1 MEKSPVCSLFSVRTD
16 RVEMGIFGSKTE
28 RTLLTIPDSREDDN
42 DVNRNDAIE
51 CMRSPGEDDHVEM
64 SMKSVIL
71 SSDEYSSSSESEE
84 EDNSRGNKEKG
95 KEEATKPHQD
105 LVKHKPPKSKWSEKL
120 GEVIELEK
128 LNSGDTDLAVVSSIV
143 LSSDEYSQDSGEDN
157 IFTTDIT
164 DTELT
169 KPVVCLPKKPV
180 LKKRVSFGSI
190 KDEYWEEHWNTF
202 WWPQSAIKV
211 EANDDVNDLESDKV
225 NSREFIPSIIDLS
238 TGTNENGTDS
248 DDVCKIT
255 TSTPSHLLGNR
266 KLGDI
271 MGSSSSDG
279 FSPMDTGNSNGDS
292 AQEAILR
299 AIAVLECSEDSRS
312 SNIKMQ
318 SITPETQSSCPESES
333 SHTSEWESDI
343 VTSGSSISNLSSKEH
358 LTDIA
363 RAGSID
369 EMANIISKACTQ
381 HAVQTV
387 KALSTQTPLQQGHR
401 FLSPSES
408 FVPRP
413 LVSIPRILYASST
426 PITNLASQ
434 LYEHAMSESCEQ
446 RLENIDVYMT
456 VKSERVRIVASND
469 EESKRLRFNQ
479 KDVKVAPSRNENIG
493 FGNKKLW
500 EWNNN
505 FLLESSEIGKWE
517 SVQELMAVEQVAES
531 IVKPTTLA
539 DEFLISQRP
548 RIRDDATLIAN
559 LNVHNGWCQTKF
571 FPSVKSNTPT
581 PAKRRR
587 SYFPDLTGDLQEP
600 EESLLA
606 TPRIRYFKS
615 PGSPEHSLDAD
626 HVPDSCDRVSVT
638 EKLPMLHN
646 IGSSPPVVGK
656 IYEGSDKPRL
666 DDDKYWSSP
675 VIPYMRGK
683 LSTTIDVLQE
693 SPESGRYSKELD
705 VSDPKSVES
714 TPIGDSYSSPD
725 VVECSFEDS
734 TVNSLDGDIVSFSE
748 NAHNGQ
754 SPNNNENSLTKL
766 SENKNVKNDVQNL
779 GDACDTTPEFS
790 KGSLEFDT
798 PNKCPEPDWKLPKEM
813 DLPVR
818 PRESEENI
826 RSFTTGLYPNKQTS
840 GYNVWSNYDGNECIK
855 QDLDGRGEKLC
866 EGVGPVVTSESSS
879 HNAAETTADSNFH
892 NGEIRV
898 KRHGSA
904 VEHDAI
910 LNKEDGGGNQVS
922 DNPELTNEQEV
933 IDITHEETTDSTY
946 DEINDNTNEE
956 VIIDTTNEEEM
967 NDNTSGEVINDSTN
981 EAVINN
987 NTNEEVIIDT
997 TNEEEMNDN
1006 TSEEVI
1012 NDSTNEAVIN
1022 NNTNEEEIIDTT
1034 NEEEMND
1041 NTSEEVINDSR
1052 NEAVINN
1059 NTNEEEII
1067 DTTNEEEMNDNRS
1080 EAVINNNTN
1089 EEIIDT
1095 TNEDEINDTTN
1106 DVEINDSV
1114 GEVTLSEDEAS
1125 NNGNL
1130 EDTSEGND
1138 EISNASIQDDVDHY
1152 GNVDRPSEEEA
1163 FDNEDNSCTET
1174 LNRDFVHEDDMNETE
1189 SSQYNSSAKDK
1200 DMNHIFGTHNT
1211 TAPPLEENCG
1221 NGVDDLDPV
1230 IYIKDSL
1237 DDIGMSEQGESDT
1250 DTKNNDEDMKK
1261 TSRENDKDQDDA
1273 EEEYRKEYC
1282 RNRIYDVNKAFEET
1296 VDENEDNSW
1305 ETINSDSD
1313 LDGAETFHE
1322 NERVRER

>member
-42 DVNRNDAIE
+42 DVNRNDNAIE

-202 WWPQSAIKV
+202 WRPQSASKV

-279 FSPMDTGNSNGDS
+279 FSPMDTGNSSGDS
-292 AQEAILR
+292 VQEAILR
-299 AIAVLECSEDSRS
+299 AIAVLEYSEDSRS

-333 SHTSEWESDI
+333 SHTSEWESDM

-358 LTDIA
+358 LTDIS

-408 FVPRP
+408 FVPSS
-413 LVSIPRILYASST
+413 LVSIPRILYTSST

-434 LYEHAMSESCEQ
+434 LYEHAVSESCEK
-446 RLENIDVYMT
+446 RLEDIDVYMT
-456 VKSERVRIVASND
+456 VKSERGRIVPSN

-479 KDVKVAPSRNENIG
+479 KDVKVAYSKNENIG

-505 FLLESSEIGKWE
+505 FLSESSEIGKWE
-517 SVQELMAVEQVAES
+517 SVEGLIAVEQVAES

-646 IGSSPPVVGK
+646 IGLSPPVVGK

-666 DDDKYWSSP
+666 DDDKYLSSP

-693 SPESGRYSKELD
+693 SPESGRCSKELD
-705 VSDPKSVES
+705 ISDPKSVDS

-725 VVECSFEDS
+725 VVECSFKDS
-734 TVNSLDGDIVSFSE
+734 TVNSPDGDIVSFNE
-748 NAHNGQ
+748 NAHNGR
-754 SPNNNENSLTKL
+754 SPNNYETSLTKL
-766 SENKNVKNDVQNL
+766 SENKNVRNDAQNL
-779 GDACDTTPEFS
+779 GDVCDTTLEFS

-798 PNKCPEPDWKLPKEM
+798 PNKCPEPDWKLPIGM
-813 DLPVR
+813 DLPVQ
-818 PRESEENI
+818 PRDSEDGI

-840 GYNVWSNYDGNECIK
+840 GYDDWSNYDGNECTEK
-855 QDLDGRGEKLC
+855 DLNGRGEKLP

-879 HNAAETTADSNFH
+879 HNAAEITADSNFQ
-892 NGEIRV
+892 NGGIGV
-898 KRHGSA
+898 KRLGSA
-904 VEHDAI
+904 VENDAM
-910 LNKEDGGGNQVS
+910 LNKDDDGGNQIR
-922 DNPELTNEQEV
+922 DNPELTNVQEV
-933 IDITHEETTDSTY
+933 IDITHEETSDSTHE
-946 DEINDNTNEE
+946 EINDNTNEE
-956 VIIDTTNEEEM
+956 EM
-967 NDNTSGEVINDSTN
+967 NDNASEEVINDSTN
-981 EAVINN
+981 EA
-987 NTNEEVIIDT
+987 VIIDT

-1012 NDSTNEAVIN
+1012 IDTTNEEELNDNTSEKVVNDSTTEAVVN
-1022 NNTNEEEIIDTT
+1022 NNTNEEE
-1034 NEEEMND
+1034 MN
-1041 NTSEEVINDSR
+1041 NTSEEVINDST
-1052 NEAVINN
+1052 NEAEV
-1059 NTNEEEII
+1059 
-1067 DTTNEEEMNDNRS
+1067 
-1080 EAVINNNTN
+1080 NNNTN
-1089 EEIIDT
+1089 EEIVDT
-1095 TNEDEINDTTN
+1095 TNEEEINDNASEEIINDSKNEEEIIDTTN

-1130 EDTSEGND
+1130 EDISGGND
-1138 EISNASIQDDVDHY
+1138 EISTVSIQDDVDHY
-1152 GNVDRPSEEEA
+1152 GNVDRLSEEEA
-1163 FDNEDNSCTET
+1163 FDNEDDNSCTET
-1174 LNRDFVHEDDMNETE
+1174 LNRDFVHEDDMNKTE
-1189 SSQYNSSAKDK
+1189 SSQYDSSAKDK
-1200 DMNHIFGTHNT
+1200 DMNHILGPNKT
-1211 TAPPLEENCG
+1211 TVPPSEENCG
-1221 NGVDDLDPV
+1221 NGVDDLDPA
-1230 IYIKDSL
+1230 
-1237 DDIGMSEQGESDT
+1237 EQRENDT
-1250 DTKNNDEDMKK
+1250 DTKSNDEDMKE

-1282 RNRIYDVNKAFEET
+1282 RNRIYDVKKAFEEN

-1305 ETINSDSD
+1305 ETINSDLD
-1313 LDGAETFHE
+1313 LDGAETFDG
-1322 NERVRER
+1322 NKRVREW